1 MNPIGVIV
9 NDRKTVLNIIF
20 IHGYYLEW
28 AHLFVYKQNEPIGLI
43 MIVLAYADG
52 FCSNDDCI

>member
-9 NDRKTVLNIIF
+9 NDRKTVLNIVF

-28 AHLFVYKQNEPIGLI
+28 AHFVCKQINEPIGLI

-52 FCSNDDCI
+52 LCSNDDCI